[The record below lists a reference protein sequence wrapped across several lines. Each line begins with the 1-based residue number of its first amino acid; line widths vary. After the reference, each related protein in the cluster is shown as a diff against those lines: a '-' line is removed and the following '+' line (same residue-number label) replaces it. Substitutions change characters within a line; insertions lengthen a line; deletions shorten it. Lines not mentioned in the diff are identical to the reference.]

1 MVQSYEDKLE
11 LLKKAREARKI
22 KYEKI
27 KEEKKLNTPA
37 PGRPKKKKEEIKT
50 LDLGNTEEINETE
63 EPKQVIEEPKQVKQ
77 PVKQPEQEE
86 EEEEEVQEIVEIQK
100 IQKPKKKKKI
110 IKKKII
116 QQYESSSS
124 EEEEEEEEIIYQK
137 IPKTK
142 KVVKQKQ
149 EIEPVKAF
157 IEPRNPFFCY

>member
-1 MVQSYEDKLE
+1 MPQTYEDKLE

-22 KYEKI
+22 KYQKI
-27 KEEKKLNTPA
+27 KEEKILNTPP

-63 EPKQVIEEPKQVKQ
+63 EPKQVIEEPKQ
-77 PVKQPEQEE
+77 EADEE
-86 EEEEEVQEIVEIQK
+86 EIVEEIVEIQK

-124 EEEEEEEEIIYQK
+124 EEEEEEEEEIVYQK

>member
-1 MVQSYEDKLE
+1 MPQTYEDKLE

-22 KYEKI
+22 KYQKI
-27 KEEKKLNTPA
+27 KEEKILNTPP

-63 EPKQVIEEPKQVKQ
+63 EPKQVIEEPK
-77 PVKQPEQEE
+77 QEE

-124 EEEEEEEEIIYQK
+124 EEEEEEEEEIVYQK